1 VGTLVLTH
9 DLDLG
14 KEWILQLGL
23 ENPFIL
29 DEREIAKHNSSKFLH
44 GFLDCSYSKQMVETV
59 NVNVTYFKSSRPLF
73 ILMDMRHQ
81 TAVDTIPH
89 ERSILVYDGSF
100 SKRIAYHPTYE
111 VNQFVTNFRLTS
123 KQL

>member
-29 DEREIAKHNSSKFLH
+29 DERDIASNNPAKFSF
-44 GFLDCSYSKQMVETV
+44 GFLDCNYSSQMVETV
-59 NVNVTYFKSSRPLF
+59 KINVTHFKSKRPLF
-73 ILMDMRHQ
+73 ILMDMKHQ

-100 SKRIAYHPTYE
+100 SKRLSYHPTYE
-111 VNQFVTNFRLTS
+111 VNQFITNFRLTS
-123 KQL
+123 NQI